1 MPERDPQRN
10 RLPPQAFILPALVAL
25 GLLLV
30 LFRLWYLQMVR
41 GDALSQ
47 QALQGRTVSISVS
60 PARGIIVDRKGN
72 AIAGV
77 RPSLALM
84 VVPGEIGGNDEAIT
98 RLVKICELDRA
109 ELQAD
114 IDENMFRRFLPF
126 VAKLGITP
134 EQAIAIEEKRAF
146 LPGVFVRPE
155 SVRQYPS
162 GSAAAHVVGYV
173 GVVSPRD
180 VDRLTGDGKRT
191 RQGLPNFVGKVGIE
205 RVYDQTL
212 MGLSGK
218 DWVEIDTRGR
228 AMRDSISD
236 PPTPGSNLV
245 LTIDM
250 DLQRLA
256 ESLLNGR
263 KGAVVAIDPNT
274 GEILCLA
281 SGPTFDPNV
290 FAQRAPRSKI
300 KSLLTDKGLPLL
312 DRAVASA
319 YAPGSTFKI
328 ATLLAAVRGGVLTTA
343 THFTCTGSMK
353 VGGRTFRCL
362 GRHGTISYHKAMEK
376 SCNIF
381 FAKLGQAVDRAGLA
395 DTALLLGLGQET
407 GVDLLSESA
416 GSLPT
421 QQWLD
426 KRKLKWYPG
435 DTVNMA
441 VGQGYVG
448 CTPLQM
454 AGYIGMVASKG
465 TRYTPHLIKAV
476 NPPGAN
482 ASPRIAKPEIAE
494 RMDIPAEWWGRL
506 HEALIAVVTGGT
518 AKAAQI
524 PGITVA
530 GKTGSSE
537 HQSGSRTHGWFVGF
551 APAENPRIAIAV
563 VLEAGG
569 HGGAVAV
576 PVARQII
583 ERYLR
588 TPASST
594 RSSTA
599 LTASASADLPS
610 DR

>member
-1 MPERDPQRN
+1 MTERDTQKN
-10 RLPPQAFILPALVAL
+10 RLPAQAFILPALVAI

-30 LFRLWYLQMVR
+30 LARLWYLQMVR
-41 GDALSQ
+41 GDALSE
-47 QALQGRTVSISVS
+47 QALQGRTVSIAVS
-60 PARGIIVDRKGN
+60 PPRGIIVDRNGKPV
-72 AIAGV
+72 AGV
-77 RPSLALM
+77 KPALALM
-84 VVPGEIGGNDEAIT
+84 VVPGEIEGNDEALA
-98 RLVKICELDRA
+98 RLVKICAIDRGEL
-109 ELQAD
+109 EAD

-155 SVRQYPS
+155 SVRQYP
-162 GSAAAHVVGYV
+162 GGTAAAHVVGYV
-173 GVVSPRD
+173 GVVSPKD
-180 VDRLTGDGKRT
+180 VERLTEDGRRT
-191 RQGLPNFVGKVGIE
+191 RQGLPNFVGKVGVE
-205 RVYDQTL
+205 RFYDQAL
-212 MGLSGK
+212 MGLSGR

-228 AMRDSISD
+228 AMRDTVSD

-250 DLQRLA
+250 DLQRAA

-263 KGAVVAIDPNT
+263 KGAVVAIDPNN
-274 GEILCLA
+274 GEVLCLA
-281 SGPTFDPNV
+281 SGPAYDPNV
-290 FAQRAPRSKI
+290 FAQRAPRSTI
-300 KSLLTDKGLPLL
+300 KRLLTDKQLPLL

-328 ATLLAAVRGGVLTTA
+328 ATLLAAIRGGVLTTA
-343 THFTCTGSMK
+343 THYTCTGSMR

-362 GRHGTISYHKAMEK
+362 GRHGTISYHTAMQK

-381 FAKLGQAVDRAGLA
+381 YAKLGQAVDRAGLA
-395 DTALLLGLGQET
+395 DTALLLGLGRET
-407 GVDLLSESA
+407 GIDLISESS
-416 GSLPT
+416 GSIPT
-421 QQWLD
+421 TEWLD
-426 KRKLKWYPG
+426 KRRLKWYPG

-448 CTPLQM
+448 CTPIQM
-454 AGYIGMVASKG
+454 ADFIAMVASRG
-465 TRYTPHLIKAV
+465 TRYVPHLIKAV
-476 NPPGAN
+476 NPPGAS
-482 ASPRIAKPEIAE
+482 ATTIMTKPEIAE
-494 RMDIPAEWWGRL
+494 TMEIPPEWWDRL
-506 HEALIAVVTGGT
+506 NSALIAVVNGGT
-518 AKAAQI
+518 AKAARI

-537 HQSGSRTHGWFVGF
+537 HGSGKRTHGWFVGF
-551 APAENPRIAIAV
+551 APAENPRIAVAV

-594 RSSTA
+594 ASSRA
-599 LTASASADLPS
+599 LTASASAEFPS